1 MTFKF
6 YKYAGKRLAYNKAS
20 ALANLTPITITSD
33 RLQSNQNLESPTIL
47 IDGGTYDLTE
57 YTYVYIQEWQ
67 RYYFISSRM
76 WIGEDILQIDLEEDY
91 LYTWAAKLDLAG
103 TSGVARYSGLGY
115 ASNIDPRLGFFD
127 VPTVTSSATNITVG
141 TTLYALR
148 FYSYGGNNYG
158 SEAIALMVKPLL
170 YKLLYKIMD
179 LPDAERV
186 LVCRSLID
194 ITEVHYLNL
203 QSIYNNLDAY
213 SNLVFCTPG
222 KVDDSWSIQT
232 YKYVD
237 ISFTQQELEGYA
249 FHIILQPD
257 DVKKLSY
264 VRIESNATVTSGDFW
279 ELQANWEF
287 LIPYAGSVSF
297 KPADTGYYTIT
308 YTAFDVSYEPFENSY
323 VIIPFI
329 NDSLYYPAMQ
339 VLPVR
344 TTLSFPIDTTYS
356 NASLTNTSNMLTM
369 AMGMLGGAGLLASG
383 NPTGLLSIAQSGVSA
398 YNNYQNIQMREAMGF
413 SFKGNMGGVPALTSL
428 ITGSKIYWFKFQ
440 KRPISNVAGFRSALG
455 YTDGNY
461 RTLASLS
468 GTGYAQVDV
477 HDIDGVVGINS
488 NEIATIKNLLSGGV
502 YF

>member
-1 MTFKF
+1 
-6 YKYAGKRLAYNKAS
+6 
-20 ALANLTPITITSD
+20 
-33 RLQSNQNLESPTIL
+33 
-47 IDGGTYDLTE
+47 
-57 YTYVYIQEWQ
+57 
-67 RYYFISSRM
+67 
-76 WIGEDILQIDLEEDY
+76 
-91 LYTWAAKLDLAG
+91 
-103 TSGVARYSGLGY
+103 
-115 ASNIDPRLGFFD
+115 
-127 VPTVTSSATNITVG
+127 
-141 TTLYALR
+141 
-148 FYSYGGNNYG
+148 
-158 SEAIALMVKPLL
+158 
-170 YKLLYKIMD
+170 
-179 LPDAERV
+179 
-186 LVCRSLID
+186 
-194 ITEVHYLNL
+194 
-203 QSIYNNLDAY
+203 
-213 SNLVFCTPG
+213 
-222 KVDDSWSIQT
+222 
-232 YKYVD
+232 
-237 ISFTQQELEGYA
+237 
-249 FHIILQPD
+249 
-257 DVKKLSY
+257 
-264 VRIESNATVTSGDFW
+264 
-279 ELQANWEF
+279 
-287 LIPYAGSVSF
+287 
-297 KPADTGYYTIT
+297 
-308 YTAFDVSYEPFENSY
+308 
-323 VIIPFI
+323 
-329 NDSLYYPAMQ
+329 MQ